1 MSIVAILVMHHYT
14 FNEKYQSEELSPND
28 KTYSDITEANIDNCS
43 SLDGKSFR
51 EKKNFKSSLTQ
62 SQRGSDSDSNKMTKN
77 DPKKY
82 RNSDADGVTRK
93 DIDTFAY
100 QSVDKFDIDKTFN
113 TATSFSD
120 TEKNLQRLY

>member
-14 FNEKYQSEELSPND
+14 FNEKYQSEELAPND
-28 KTYSDITEANIDNCS
+28 KTYSDITEANVDNCS

-62 SQRGSDSDSNKMTKN
+62 SQMGSDSDSNKMTKN
-77 DPKKY
+77 EGKKLRY
-82 RNSDADGVTRK
+82 SDADGGTRK
-93 DIDTFAY
+93 DMDTFAY